1 MNTSR
6 SALMASLVVLLAQ
19 SATAAGPEP
28 VKLWPNGAP
37 GAVGNEPADIP
48 ELRIYLP
55 EEGQATGAGIVVCPG
70 GGYGALATDHEGHQV
85 AKWLNTIGVGA
96 FVLKY
101 RLGQRYKHPAPL
113 QDAQRAIRHVR
124 AHTKEWKLDPDRIG
138 IMGFSAGGHL
148 ASTAA
153 THFDKGDPKS
163 EDPIERQ
170 SSRPS
175 FAILC
180 YPVISMTEAFGHT
193 GSKRNLLGADP
204 DPKLAE
210 NLSNEKQVTPD
221 TPPTFLFHT
230 GEDTGVPV
238 ENSIAFYQALR
249 KAKIPAEM
257 HIYQDGPHGVGLA
270 PGQPGLET
278 WKDRLADWLKN
289 SNFLSS
295 SVERAAVNGT
305 ATVNGQPINFGS
317 ITFLSEAAPNSQP
330 ISARIGQG
338 KYSLPKDRGPA
349 LGPNRVMVYH
359 MGTVEPRPS
368 IEDVG
373 VFEAH
378 AEIREGEN
386 TLDFEFRSK

>member
-1 MNTSR
+1 MKTYHHAL
-6 SALMASLVVLLAQ
+6 SALLLLIFAQ
-19 SATAAGPEP
+19 FALAAGPEP
-28 VKLWPNGAP
+28 VTLWPDEAP
-37 GAVGNEPADIP
+37 GAMGKQPEDIP

-55 EEGQATGAGIVVCPG
+55 EEGKATGAGIVVCPG

-85 AKWLNTIGVGA
+85 AKWLNTIGVAG

-101 RLGQRYKHPAPL
+101 RLGPKYKHPAPL

-124 AHTKEWKLDPDRIG
+124 AHAKEWKLDLDRIG

-148 ASTAA
+148 ASTVA
-153 THFDKGDPKS
+153 THFDKGDPNS
-163 EDPIERQ
+163 DDPIARQ
-170 SSRPS
+170 SSRPN

-193 GSKRNLLGADP
+193 GSKRNLLGPDP
-204 DPKLAE
+204 DPKLVE
-210 NLSNEKQVTPD
+210 SLSNEKQVTPE

-230 GEDTGVPV
+230 GEDKGVPV

-249 KAKIPAEM
+249 KAQVPAEM

-289 SNFLSS
+289 SGFLSGP
-295 SVERAAVNGT
+295 VKRAATHGAAMVDG
-305 ATVNGQPINFGS
+305 APINFGS
-317 ITFLSEAAPNSQP
+317 ITFLSESAPNSRP
-330 ISARIGQG
+330 ISARISRG
-338 KYSLPKDRGPA
+338 KYSLPKDQGPA
-349 LGPNRVMVYH
+349 LGPNRVFVYH

-368 IEDVG
+368 IEEVG
-373 VFEAH
+373 RYEAKV
-378 AEIREGEN
+378 EIREGEN
-386 TLDFEFRSK
+386 ALDFEFQSK